1 MKKYI
6 LFLLLVIPSS
16 FAQIFGG
23 NVSLSK
29 NLNPDTKKN
38 NRNCSHKKPKLK
50 PLFSAPLS
58 DSLKETSGLL
68 FFDNQLWTH
77 NDDSDATIYGL
88 NTSGA
93 IHKKITLKQIKN
105 KDWEAISQDSL
116 YIYIGNFG
124 NNYKGNRNDLCIYR
138 IEKKSFY
145 DTTPIIDT
153 IAFSYAKQTDFS
165 VQKANTTNFDCE
177 AFVIL
182 KDSIYLFTKEWSS
195 RKTSIY
201 SLPKTPGNYTAQHQ
215 ETLNVKGLI
224 TDATAVPTKKGIV
237 LCGYSKTL
245 QPFVFIIDDYQNNA
259 FWKGKKRKIKIK
271 LPFHQI
277 EGITTDDGKIF
288 YLTNEATIKKP
299 FINTSPQLHTIDLS
313 SFLKSQN

>member
-1 MKKYI
+1 MIRHPTSTTLSLFFFINVCSYSQISGNTVLLPKKHHTKAKK
-6 LFLLLVIPSS
+6 LIPLYS
-16 FAQIFGG
+16 
-23 NVSLSK
+23 
-29 NLNPDTKKN
+29 TK
-38 NRNCSHKKPKLK
+38 
-50 PLFSAPLS
+50 LS
-58 DSLKETSGLL
+58 DSLNETSGLV
-68 FFDNQLWTH
+68 FFDGFFWTH
-77 NDDSDATIYGL
+77 NDDSDSTIYGL
-88 NTSGA
+88 YTSGV
-93 IHKKITLKQIKN
+93 IQKKITLKQIKN

-124 NNYKGNRNDLCIYR
+124 NNYRGNRNDLCIYR

-201 SLPKTPGNYTAQHQ
+201 SVPKTPGNYTAQHQ

-224 TDATAVPTKKGIV
+224 TDATVLPRKNGIV

-245 QPFVFIIDDYQNNA
+245 QPFVFVIDDYQNNA

-313 SFLKSQN
+313 SFLKSQNQK

>member
-1 MKKYI
+1 MKNSLFI
-6 LFLLLVIPSS
+6 LFCISTSYSQSYTP
-16 FAQIFGG
+16 
-23 NVSLSK
+23 
-29 NLNPDTKKN
+29 
-38 NRNCSHKKPKLK
+38 
-50 PLFSAPLS
+50 S
-58 DSLKETSGLL
+58 DSKETHPSTKTIKIKSSVKLSETIKETSGLL
-68 FFDNQLWTH
+68 FFDNQIWTH

-93 IHKKITLKQIKN
+93 IQKKITLKQIKN

-124 NNYKGNRNDLCIYR
+124 NNYRGNRNDLCIYR

-201 SLPKTPGNYTAQHQ
+201 SVPKTPGNYTAQHQ

-224 TDATAVPTKKGIV
+224 TDATVLPTKKGIV

-245 QPFVFIIDDYQNNA
+245 QPFVFLIDDYQNNA

-313 SFLKSQN
+313 SFLKSQNQK